1 MTRLSDRIL
10 GIKPSPTMAVAAKAA
25 ELKRQ
30 GRKIIS
36 LSVGEPDFD
45 TPEHIKKAAMIAIE
59 TGQTKYTAV
68 EGTLEL
74 RQAIAEKLKRDN
86 HLDYSP
92 KQILVSNGAKQSIY
106 NAFGAILNPGD
117 EVLIPA
123 PYWVS
128 YPDMALLF
136 EAKPVI
142 INTDIANRLKLTPKE
157 LEAAITP
164 KTRILMLNSPSNP
177 TGVAYTKAELSA
189 LAEVLKRHPH
199 IFICSDD
206 IYEKIW
212 WLDEPFTNILTV
224 CPELHDRTIVING
237 VSKSYAMTGWRI
249 GYAAGPL
256 DIITAMSN
264 LQSQSTSN
272 PCSISQAATLAALN
286 GDQSCLNPMIEAFKK
301 RHDFVIN
308 LIKSIPGFKA
318 LPADG
323 AFYIFVNIEAA
334 MRTLPEIKNDVEF
347 SAYLLEK
354 SEVAVVPGSAF
365 GMEGY
370 IRISYATSIESLEQA
385 LKRIHSLF
393 ENT

>member
-1 MTRLSDRIL
+1 
-10 GIKPSPTMAVAAKAA
+10 MAVAAKAA